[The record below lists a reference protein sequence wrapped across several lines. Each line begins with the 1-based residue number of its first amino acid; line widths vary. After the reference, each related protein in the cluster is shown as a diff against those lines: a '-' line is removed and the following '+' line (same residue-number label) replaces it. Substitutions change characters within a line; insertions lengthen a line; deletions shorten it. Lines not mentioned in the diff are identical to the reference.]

1 MRLNELIE
9 EIAVSSVVGDPTVKV
24 TGVQYDSRSV
34 EPGSVFVAIRG
45 ERADGN
51 SFVND
56 ALARGAVA
64 IVSENPPGPSPA
76 WIQVPSDRRALAACA
91 AAFYRRPTSR
101 LSLIGIT
108 GTNGKTTTAHLVES
122 IVRSTVLPVAL
133 LGTIDYRVP
142 GFHAAAVRT
151 TPEAPDLENL
161 FRRAV
166 DAGCRYAVME
176 VSSHAIAMH
185 RVAEMNFNVAAF
197 TNLSREHLDF
207 HGTMEQ
213 YFETKKKL
221 FTGLGGVAPEVAVL
235 NRDDAFF
242 ASLADAGNKR
252 VLSFGMTRDADIHPV
267 SSQLKGRRIEARFA
281 TPSGNVSLKSSLLG
295 RGNLYNISTALG
307 IGIALDLDLD
317 VIAGG
322 IEAVEGVPGRFENID
337 CGQDFRLI
345 VDYAH
350 TDDALARVLDAVR
363 EITSGRVIV
372 VFGAGG
378 DRDRDK
384 RARMGEVAGR
394 LSDLSIVTSDNP
406 RNEDPLSIIA
416 MIEEGL
422 RRANGPYESVPDRRK
437 AIAVAIAAARPGD
450 TVVIAGK
457 GHETVQTIGSES
469 LPFDDRKIAR
479 ELLTQS

>member
-9 EIAVSSVVGDPTVKV
+9 EIAVSSVVGDPTVEV

-45 ERADGN
+45 ARADGN
-51 SFVND
+51 SFVNE

-122 IVRSTVLPVAL
+122 IVQSTGFPVAL

-142 GFHAAAVRT
+142 GFRAAAVRT
-151 TPEAPDLENL
+151 TPEAPDLEKL
-161 FRRAV
+161 FTRAV

-185 RVAEMNFNVAAF
+185 RVAEMDFDVAAF

-235 NRDDAFF
+235 NRDDPFF
-242 ASLADAGNKR
+242 ASLAAAGNKR
-252 VLSFGMTRDADIHPV
+252 LLSFGMTRDADIHPV

-281 TPSGNVSLKSSLLG
+281 TPSGNVFLKSSLLG

-317 VIAGG
+317 AIAGG

-422 RRANGPYESVPDRRK
+422 RRANGPHESVPDRRK
-437 AIAVAIAAARPGD
+437 AIAVAVAAARPGD